1 MGLVQEKRQ
10 SSVLK
15 MKLVAEILTG
25 NLFYVEVGE
34 DATVADL
41 KKAIGKQENLP
52 GDRLILLLDAEERYS
67 LDKDEVFLKDYGV
80 EDSSHIYVFF
90 RPQENVAAA
99 SASPS
104 TPKES
109 ASSEP
114 SHSMDSAT
122 GVTNADNT
130 DEANEDE
137 EAPRHKNATDEA
149 NEPPASV
156 DQE

>member
-67 LDKDEVFLKDYGV
+67 LDKDEASLKDCRV
-80 EDSSHIYVFF
+80 EDSSHIYIFF
-90 RPQENVAAA
+90 RPQDNIA
-99 SASPS
+99 ASPS
-104 TPKES
+104 TPKDSS
-109 ASSEP
+109 ASGEP
-114 SHSMDSAT
+114 SQSSGLT
-122 GVTNADNT
+122 YGDNT
-130 DEANEDE
+130 DEVNEDE
-137 EAPRHKNATDEA
+137 APHHENASNEA
-149 NEPPASV
+149 NEPSASV
-156 DQE
+156 HPEE